1 MALQNRPE
9 TTSTGPH
16 RTRSGRLYPIW
27 GRQWRSTC
35 GGVYP
40 MLLKSF
46 WPTPSSPSRHTV
58 ADLDPLRLDTG
69 SINRANISGSINHA
83 NFSCQE
89 CVNRGRLARIL
100 QVSRKCQPGGSGTLL
115 AEARAATLHPPFFGF
130 FLYYW
135 VTDSTR
141 HQFLLFSDM
150 STLVYAC
157 LRP

>member
-89 CVNRGRLARIL
+89 NVNWAGLARFL
-100 QVSRKCQPGGSGTLL
+100 QRPVLRRCI
-115 AEARAATLHPPFFGF
+115 PPFLDF
-130 FLYYW
+130 FCITGLLTQHDISFYY
-135 VTDSTR
+135 
-141 HQFLLFSDM
+141 FLTCLRL
-150 STLVYAC
+150 STLVYARE
-157 LRP
+157 LQSVDTIVTVVP